1 MLQNLKPFNGRI
13 KSSIFYEELIR
24 LYLSEEL
31 RILIASG
38 ATGGTS
44 KGSIGKYFH
53 LKYFGEALTRF
64 DIDYQLVRETDYVVG
79 FPTKQIG
86 KLISSKRKFKKLI
99 ESFKPD
105 AVLVDRQSNFGLE
118 VIKAG
123 IPLFVILRG
132 HHWSELEFAKET
144 IYKDLLMRK
153 IVDLRGQIAEK
164 VFAGATAILPVADY
178 LTNIIKEHHPQQSVE
193 VYVEGVNSTRWYKQK
208 GMQLKHPC
216 VGLLQ
221 DANWWR
227 KTREML
233 TLEKV
238 IEKMPEVNFYWV
250 GDGQYKDK
258 ILPVLEKFENFHWLG
273 PLQYP
278 DKVREYLT
286 EIDVYALITGMDLA
300 SLSLKEAQLMGK
312 PVVATNVGG
321 NPEMMMDGKTGFL
334 VKEGD
339 VDDLFEKLSS
349 LLKNKEMR
357 LEKGSNGTKFI
368 EEKFSMDAS
377 AKNFIR
383 ILDTYVKN

>member
-1 MLQNLKPFNGRI
+1 
-13 KSSIFYEELIR
+13 
-24 LYLSEEL
+24 
-31 RILIASG
+31 LIASG

-53 LKYFGEALTRF
+53 LKDFGEALAKSN
-64 DIDYQLVRETDYVVG
+64 IDYKLVKETDYVIG

-86 KLISSKRKFKKLI
+86 KFLSSKKKFKKLI

-105 AVLVDRQSNFGLE
+105 AVLVDRQSDFGLE
-118 VIKAG
+118 VIKSG

-132 HHWSELEFAKET
+132 HYWSELEFAKET
-144 IYKDLLMRK
+144 IYKNPLMRK
-153 IVDLRGQIAEK
+153 IVDLRGEIAEK
-164 VFAGATAILPVADY
+164 VFAGATAILPVANY
-178 LTNIIKEHHPQQSVE
+178 LTNIIKEHHPQQSIE
-193 VYVEGVNSTRWYKQK
+193 VFVEGVDDARWYKQD

-221 DANWWR
+221 DANWWK

-238 IEKMPEVNFYWV
+238 IERMPEINFYWV

-258 ILPVLEKFENFHWLG
+258 ILPVLEKFDNFHWLG
-273 PLQYP
+273 SLQYP

-300 SLSLKEAQLMGK
+300 PLSLKEAQLMEK

-321 NPEMMMDGKTGFL
+321 NPEMMVDGKTGFL
-334 VKEGD
+334 VEEGNA
-339 VDDLFEKLSS
+339 DDLFEKLTI
-349 LLKNKEMR
+349 LFENKEISI
-357 LEKGSNGTKFI
+357 ENGSNGRTFI
-368 EEKFSMDAS
+368 EEKFSMGAS

-383 ILDTYVKN
+383 ILDSYVKN

>member
-1 MLQNLKPFNGRI
+1 M
-13 KSSIFYEELIR
+13 
-24 LYLSEEL
+24 
-31 RILIASG
+31 RILITSG

-44 KGSIGKYFH
+44 KGSIGKYSH
-53 LKYFGEALTRF
+53 LKDFGEALTKF
-64 DIDYQLVRETDYVVG
+64 NMDYKLVRETDYVVG

-86 KLISSKRKFKKLI
+86 KLISSKKKFKKLI

-144 IYKDLLMRK
+144 IYKDRFMRK
-153 IVDLRGQIAEK
+153 IVDARSQIAEK
-164 VFAGATAILPVADY
+164 VFAGATAILPVSNY
-178 LTNIIKEHHPQQSVE
+178 LIDIIKEHHPQQSIE
-193 VYVEGVNSTRWYKQK
+193 VYVEGVNNARWYKQD

-238 IEKMPEVNFYWV
+238 IEKMPEINFYWV
-250 GDGQYKDK
+250 GDGQYKDRV
-258 ILPVLEKFENFHWLG
+258 LPVLGRFDNFHWLG
-273 PLQYP
+273 SLQYP
-278 DKVREYLT
+278 DQVREYLT

-300 SLSLKEAQLMGK
+300 PLSLKEAQLMEK
-312 PVVATNVGG
+312 PVVVTNVGG
-321 NPEMMMDGKTGFL
+321 NPEMMVDKKTGFL
-334 VKEGD
+334 VEEGN
-339 VDDLFEKLSS
+339 VDDLFEKLSI
-349 LLKNKEMR
+349 LLKNKEMS
-357 LEKGSNGTKFI
+357 LEKGSNGKKFI
-368 EEKFSMDAS
+368 EENFSMDAS
-377 AKNFIR
+377 AKNFVR
-383 ILDTYVKN
+383 ILDSYVKN

>member
-53 LKYFGEALTRF
+53 LKDFGEALTRF

-144 IYKDLLMRK
+144 IYKDPLMRK

-238 IEKMPEVNFYWV
+238 IEKMPEINFYWV